1 MMIIGS
7 TLVMAVR
14 EVRRNTMRS
23 ILTGLGIVIGV
34 AAVILMVTIG
44 DSASRKVTIDIGKL
58 GSNLLIVMPGS
69 ERRGP
74 IAATAPPLTSAD
86 AAAIAAAA
94 SAVGQVAPAAS
105 KSVLAVVGNHNH
117 NTLATG
123 STNAYFGV
131 RSYAIARGRAFTD
144 AELQAGALACVIGE
158 TVRRELFR
166 NQDPLGA
173 TLRVDRL
180 SCTVVGVLVSKG
192 SATLGGDQDDL
203 IVMPLLAVQRR
214 LTGSTDLGAVFVSAI
229 DERSTT
235 RAKTQ
240 IEQLLR
246 QRRRIQPGQADDF
259 MVQDMK
265 EITKTLGT
273 VTGILTALLAAIAAV
288 SLLVGGIGIM
298 NIMLVSV
305 TERTREIGIRLSI
318 GALGRE
324 VLFQFLVE
332 AVVLST
338 LGGLIGLVAGLVG
351 SALLCSAL
359 GLPFAIVPW
368 VVVLAVAFS
377 VAVGVGFGYFPARR
391 AAALDPIE
399 ALRHE

>member
-1 MMIIGS
+1 MIIGS

-359 GLPFAIVPW
+359 GLPFAIVP
-368 VVVLAVAFS
+368 
-377 VAVGVGFGYFPARR
+377 
-391 AAALDPIE
+391 
-399 ALRHE
+399 

>member
-1 MMIIGS
+1 MIIGS

-34 AAVILMVTIG
+34 AAVILMVTLG
-44 DSASRKVTIDIGKL
+44 DAASRKVTADITKL
-58 GSNLLIVMPGS
+58 GTNLLIVSPGS

-74 IAATAPPLTSAD
+74 VAVTAPALTISDATAIGREVT
-86 AAAIAAAA
+86 
-94 SAVGQVAPAAS
+94 AVGQVAPTTN
-105 KSVLAVVGNHNH
+105 KSALVVFGNLNH
-117 NTLATG
+117 NTTVTG
-123 STNAYFGV
+123 STNAYFAV
-131 RSYAIARGRAFTD
+131 RSHPVARGREFSD
-144 AELQAGALACVIGE
+144 AELQGGASVCVIGD
-158 TVRRELFR
+158 TIRRELFR
-166 NQDPLGA
+166 HQDPVGA
-173 TLRVDRL
+173 TLRIERVA
-180 SCTVVGVLVSKG
+180 CTIIGVLTAKG
-192 SATLGGDQDDL
+192 SGTFGGDQDDL
-203 IVMPLLAVQRR
+203 IVMPLATVQRR
-214 LTGSTDLGAVFVSAI
+214 LLGSTDLSAIFVSAV
-229 DERSTT
+229 DDASTT

-240 IEQLLR
+240 IEGLLR
-246 QRRRIQPGQADDF
+246 QRRRIQAQQADDF
-259 MVQDMK
+259 SVQDMK

-273 VTGILTALLAAIAAV
+273 VTGVLTGLLAAIAAV

-318 GALGRE
+318 GALGSE

-338 LGGLIGLVAGLVG
+338 LGGVIGLVLGLLG
-351 SALLCSAL
+351 SYAACSAFHM
-359 GLPFAIVPW
+359 PFAVVPW
-368 VVVLAVAFS
+368 VVVLAVVFS
-377 VAVGVGFGYFPARR
+377 VAVGVAFGYFPARR

>member
-1 MMIIGS
+1 MIIGS

-131 RSYAIARGRAFTD
+131 RSYAIARGRVFTD
-144 AELQAGALACVIGE
+144 AELQAVALACVIGE

-203 IVMPLLAVQRR
+203 IVIPLLAVQRR

-305 TERTREIGIRLSI
+305 TERTREIGIRLAI
-318 GALGRE
+318 GALEGE
-324 VLFQFLVE
+324 VLLQFLIE

-338 LGGLIGLVAGLVG
+338 LGGLDRPGGWAGGLW
-351 SALLCSAL
+351 LLCSAL

-368 VVVLAVAFS
+368 VVVLAVAF
-377 VAVGVGFGYFPARR
+377 GRRRRRLWLLPR
-391 AAALDPIE
+391 AAGGRARPHRGV
-399 ALRHE
+399 AP

>member
-1 MMIIGS
+1 MVGS
-7 TLVMAVR
+7 TVVMAVR
-14 EVRRNTMRS
+14 EVRRNAMRS

-44 DSASRKVTIDIGKL
+44 DSATRKVTADIGKL
-58 GSNLLIVMPGS
+58 GTNLLIVMPGS

-74 IAATAPPLTSAD
+74 V
-86 AAAIAAAA
+86 AA
-94 SAVGQVAPAAS
+94 SAPALTLADATAISREVTAVGAVAPAVSRMA
-105 KSVLAVVGNHNH
+105 LVVYGNTNH
-117 NTLATG
+117 NTTVTG
-123 STNAYFGV
+123 SSNAYFAV
-131 RSYAIARGRAFTD
+131 RSHAVARGRAFSD
-144 AELQAGALACVIGE
+144 AELQGGALTCVIGD

-166 NQDPLGA
+166 HQDPLGA
-173 TLRVDRL
+173 TMRVDRL
-180 SCTVVGVLVSKG
+180 ACTVIGVLEAKG
-192 SATLGGDQDDL
+192 SGTFGGDQDDL
-203 IVMPLLAVQRR
+203 IVMPLATLQRR
-214 LTGSTDLGAVFVSAI
+214 LIGSTDLSVIFVSAI
-229 DERSTT
+229 DAKATT
-235 RAKTQ
+235 RAKGQ
-240 IEQLLR
+240 IEALLR
-246 QRRRIQPGQADDF
+246 QRRRIPDGKADDF
-259 MVQDMK
+259 AVQDMK
-265 EITKTLGT
+265 EIVATLGS

-338 LGGLIGLVAGLVG
+338 LGGLIGLVLGLVG
-351 SALLCSAL
+351 SYLVCGAL
-359 GLPFAIVPW
+359 GMPFAVVPW
-368 VVVLAVAFS
+368 VVGLAVTFS
-377 VAVGVGFGYFPARR
+377 VAVGIGFGYFPARR

>member
-1 MMIIGS
+1 MIIGS

-131 RSYAIARGRAFTD
+131 RSYAIARGRVFTD

>member
-1 MMIIGS
+1 MILGS

-44 DSASRKVTIDIGKL
+44 DSASRKVTLDIGKL

-69 ERRGP
+69 DRRGP
-74 IAATAPPLTSAD
+74 VAATAPALTSGD
-86 AAAIAAAA
+86 AAAIAASA

-105 KSVLAVVGNHNH
+105 KSVLAVVGSHNH
-117 NTLATG
+117 NTMVTG
-123 STNAYFGV
+123 SSNAYFAV
-131 RSYAIARGRAFTD
+131 RSYAVARGRAFTD
-144 AELQAGALACVIGE
+144 AEQQAGALACVIGE

-166 NQDPLGA
+166 NQDALGA

-180 SCTVVGVLVSKG
+180 ACTVVGVLASKG

-214 LTGSTDLGAVFVSAI
+214 LTGSTDLGAVFVSAV
-229 DERSTT
+229 DERST
-235 RAKTQ
+235 AKAKRQ
-240 IEQLLR
+240 IEELLR
-246 QRRRIQPGQADDF
+246 QRRRIQPGQANDF
-259 MVQDMK
+259 VVQDMK

-338 LGGLIGLVAGLVG
+338 LGGLVGLVLGLVG
-351 SALLCSAL
+351 SALLCGAL

-368 VVVLAVAFS
+368 VVVVAVAFS
-377 VAVGVGFGYFPARR
+377 VAVGIGFGYFPARR

>member
-1 MMIIGS
+1 MIIGS

>member
-1 MMIIGS
+1 MIGS